1 MNELNLNVLIAI
13 VAKAMK
19 ENFTITTNYDGITVT
34 NNEGKYISLSLYIK
48 TKDEYIDK
56 NSIEINTDRG
66 RNSIENISE
75 EEILR
80 FQLLIKD
87 CERYEKTKLVE
98 DLNNF
103 FKEAEKEVPQEKT
116 INDLDSEDE

>member
-56 NSIEINTDRG
+56 NSIEVNSDRG

-87 CERYEKTKLVE
+87 CEKYEKTKLIE

>member
-34 NNEGKYISLSLYIK
+34 NNEGKYISLSLY
-48 TKDEYIDK
+48 TKGEYVDK

-87 CERYEKTKLVE
+87 CERYEKSKLIEDINSFFATEEKKEETK
-98 DLNNF
+98 
-103 FKEAEKEVPQEKT
+103 KT
-116 INDLDSEDE
+116 INDLDNEDD